1 MRLTRRH
8 IIIPLTPQIPWC
20 PHALSLWPVPKGSP
34 DSPFKR
40 GLCPRR
46 STAQPASRPAIART
60 PRGSILFFAVA
71 AISHHMAMC
80 ASMGGGMT
88 LAHRRAQVPRFI
100 PSVGEGGRGLRAW
113 VGSGPCKRG
122 GIVIFH
128 IRGAQSAGGKAREL
142 GGLRR

>member
-1 MRLTRRH
+1 
-8 IIIPLTPQIPWC
+8 
-20 PHALSLWPVPKGSP
+20 
-34 DSPFKR
+34 
-40 GLCPRR
+40 
-46 STAQPASRPAIART
+46 
-60 PRGSILFFAVA
+60 
-71 AISHHMAMC
+71 MC

-88 LAHRRAQVPRFI
+88 LAHRAGASPTIHSQRR
-100 PSVGEGGRGLRAW
+100 GGGLRAW